1 MSLETDFRHNCQVHG
16 WNDPHQHGLI
26 AVSTGVDSM
35 VLLALFA
42 QLPVDQRP
50 QLTVV
55 HVNHQLREQSQT
67 EAAFLKEWCA
77 QHQLPLVATVWP
89 RDQQPTHGI
98 EDAARQFRYQ
108 FFAEQ
113 LAAQDADWL
122 ATAHQADEQ
131 AETILFKLLR
141 GGQLNQLTGM
151 AASRPFHAGH
161 LIRPLLPFTKATL
174 RAYAKQQQIPW
185 YEDATN
191 RELTA
196 SRNRVRLRLLPAMR
210 QENPQVDRHLLDYAD
225 QLQAV
230 LQVADQAVTDSLTQI
245 VRQSD
250 PIVVDT
256 QAFFKQSVAQRQL
269 LLTRLIKQCQPTLS
283 TEASVLRACE
293 QLLANAQHPTGT
305 VDLGAG
311 WSLVKKYGTFTFNQ
325 FENFRQKSKEVF
337 SFMVVLNQWRTLG
350 NGWQLGCFTT
360 DSRDHLPAS
369 EVVALTADQF
379 PLRVRSWQAADR
391 LRLGNGHHQA
401 VRRALINAKVPREE
415 RAAVPVLV
423 TAQDEVI
430 AALGVKW
437 AVQPQRAHTR
447 NYHIKLKHE

>member
-1 MSLETDFRHNCQVHG
+1 MSLETDFQRICEVHG
-16 WNDPHQHGLI
+16 WNNPQQHGLI

-35 VLLALFA
+35 VLLTLFA

-55 HVNHQLREQSQT
+55 HVNHQLREQSRT

-77 QHQLPLVATVWP
+77 QHQIPLVATVWP

-108 FFAEQ
+108 FFADQ
-113 LAAQDADWL
+113 LVAQDADWL

-131 AETILFKLLR
+131 AETILFKLMR
-141 GGQLNQLTGM
+141 GGQLDQLTGM
-151 AASRPFHAGH
+151 APSRSFHTGQ
-161 LIRPLLPFTKATL
+161 LIRPLLPFAKATL
-174 RAYAKQQQIPW
+174 RTYAEQQQIPW

-196 SRNRVRLRLLPAMR
+196 SRNRVRWQLLPAMR

-225 QLQAV
+225 QLQDV
-230 LQVADQAVTDSLTQI
+230 LQVADQAVTDSLAQI
-245 VRQSD
+245 VRQHD
-250 PIVVDT
+250 PVVVDT
-256 QAFFKQSVAQRQL
+256 QAFFKQPTARRQL
-269 LLTRLIKQCQPTLS
+269 ILSRLIKQCQPTLS
-283 TEASVLRACE
+283 TEAGVRQACE
-293 QLLANAQHPTGT
+293 QLLANGQHPTGT

-360 DSRDHLPAS
+360 DSRDHLPQS

-379 PLRVRSWQAADR
+379 PLRVRSWQATDR
-391 LRLGNGHHQA
+391 LRLSSGHHQT

-447 NYHIKLKHE
+447 NYHIKLEHE

>member
-1 MSLETDFRHNCQVHG
+1 MSLETDFQRNCQLHG
-16 WNDPHQHGLI
+16 WNDPRQHGLI

-55 HVNHQLREQSQT
+55 HVNHQLREQSRV
-67 EAAFLKEWCA
+67 EAAFLKDWCNRL
-77 QHQLPLVATVWP
+77 QIPLVATIWL

-113 LAAQDADWL
+113 LVAQDADWI

-141 GGQLNQLTGM
+141 GGQLDQLTGM
-151 AASRPFHAGH
+151 AASRSFHTGR
-161 LIRPLLPFTKATL
+161 LIRPLLPFTKAVL
-174 RAYAKQQQIPW
+174 RTYAKQRQIPW
-185 YEDATN
+185 YEDSTN
-191 RELTA
+191 HELTA
-196 SRNRVRLRLLPAMR
+196 SRNRIRLQLLPAMR
-210 QENPQVDRHLLDYAD
+210 EENPQVERHLREYAS

-230 LQVADQAVTDSLTQI
+230 LQVADQAVTDSLSQI
-245 VRQSD
+245 VQHRD
-250 PIVVDT
+250 PLVVET
-256 QAFFKQSVAQRQL
+256 QAFLKQPAARRQL
-269 LLTRLIKQCQPTLS
+269 ILTRLIKQCEPTLR
-283 TEASVLRACE
+283 TETRVLQACE
-293 QLLANAQHPTGT
+293 RLLANAQHPTGT

-311 WSLVKKYGTFTFNQ
+311 WSLAKKYGTFTFKQ
-325 FENFRQKSKEVF
+325 FENFRQKSEEVF

-350 NGWQLGCFTT
+350 NGWRLGCFTT
-360 DSRDHLPAS
+360 DDRDHSPQN

-391 LRLGNGHHQA
+391 LRLGDGHHQT

-415 RAAVPVLV
+415 RTSVPVLV
-423 TAQDEVI
+423 TVQDEVI
-430 AALGVKW
+430 AVLGVKW
-437 AVQPQRAHTR
+437 AVQPQRARTR
-447 NYHIKLKHE
+447 NYHIKLEHE